1 MGYFSMPKY
10 FQGMPTV
17 GKELVNVNDENA
29 KEIKAVEADI
39 HESIEK
45 ALAAGITTEEKLN
58 ERGQLSAMQR
68 INALIDE
75 GTWCP
80 LNSLYNPEGNKFGT
94 TNILN
99 GLGRVNG
106 KWVYI
111 IASDNK
117 KMAGAW
123 VPGQADNLLRASD
136 AAKMLHLPLVY
147 LLNCSGVEFPN
158 QDKVYPNRRGAV
170 HRSSVTLS

>member
-10 FQGMPTV
+10 FQEMPTV

-123 VPGQADNLLRASD
+123 VPGQADNLLRASGCNR
-136 AAKMLHLPLVY
+136 KT
-147 LLNCSGVEFPN
+147 FR
-158 QDKVYPNRRGAV
+158 YPRPA
-170 HRSSVTLS
+170 

>member
-10 FQGMPTV
+10 FQEMPTV

-111 IASDNK
+111 NSNKDIRVNEQFDDALPFASNGIAAVKENGVWNYIK
-117 KMAGAW
+117 
-123 VPGQADNLLRASD
+123 LLC
-136 AAKMLHLPLVY
+136 Y
-147 LLNCSGVEFPN
+147 
-158 QDKVYPNRRGAV
+158 Y
-170 HRSSVTLS
+170 

>member
-10 FQGMPTV
+10 FQEMPTV

-80 LNSLYNPEGNKFGT
+80 LNSLYNPEGNK
-94 TNILN
+94 I
-99 GLGRVNG
+99 GRAHV
-106 KWVYI
+106 
-111 IASDNK
+111 
-117 KMAGAW
+117 
-123 VPGQADNLLRASD
+123 
-136 AAKMLHLPLVY
+136 
-147 LLNCSGVEFPN
+147 
-158 QDKVYPNRRGAV
+158 
-170 HRSSVTLS
+170 

>member
-10 FQGMPTV
+10 FQEMPTV

-80 LNSLYNPEGNKFGT
+80 LNSLYNPVSYT
-94 TNILN
+94 HLTLPTIL
-99 GLGRVNG
+99 
-106 KWVYI
+106 
-111 IASDNK
+111 
-117 KMAGAW
+117 
-123 VPGQADNLLRASD
+123 
-136 AAKMLHLPLVY
+136 LV
-147 LLNCSGVEFPN
+147 
-158 QDKVYPNRRGAV
+158 
-170 HRSSVTLS
+170 